1 MGRIIRAYQYER
13 LIAKAQEREAKERVK
28 ARQQGKNSRPR
39 RVAPVNALLQKTADS
54 WAFGSE
60 RALEDFVYENLQP
73 LLGLTPLARQYNL
86 AGDICDILAIA
97 PSRQLVILELKN
109 TEDRS
114 IVQQL
119 TRYYSAIRKAQPFM
133 EQVDYGRPIRLVAI
147 APSFH
152 RYNWIDQE
160 HTPLALEF
168 CQFEIE
174 GDRTTG
180 LSLHLHNHSTEQ
192 HHLFPIPHD
201 PADVYDISDY
211 LPDPPSTLN
220 TLLRKV
226 SKVEGDRLL
235 AIRHQILSF
244 DERIKEI
251 VDSPSVKYG
260 KGKTLCAEIRPG
272 KHSAPIDLWLH
283 LPIPNRRPAR
293 PIGQQDHEGFRHPI
307 GRMNF
312 LSLDFKTALYI
323 LYIPPG
329 KRTSQSTYN
338 AKDFARFF
346 EQAAIP
352 LESLSSQPEITI
364 PDLVKLALMSWRNK
378 VS

>member
-1 MGRIIRAYQYER
+1 MSRPLRPDEYQR
-13 LIAKAQEREAKERVK
+13 LIAKAEERAAKARVK
-28 ARQQGKNSRPR
+28 ARQQSKNSRPKR
-39 RVAPVNALLQKTADS
+39 MAPINALLQKTTDS

-60 RALEDFVYENLQP
+60 RALENFVYDNLEV
-73 LLGLTPLARQYNL
+73 LLGLVPLKRQYNL
-86 AGDICDILAIA
+86 TGEICDILAIA

-114 IVQQL
+114 IVQQI
-119 TRYYSAIRKAQPFM
+119 TRYYRAIREAQPFA
-133 EQVDYGRPIRLVAI
+133 EQVDYGQPIRLMAI

-152 RYNWIDQE
+152 RHNWIDHE
-160 HTPLALEF
+160 HSTLAFEF
-168 CQFEIE
+168 CQFEIVR
-174 GDRTTG
+174 GRTIG
-180 LSLHLHNHSTEQ
+180 LSFQLHNHTTNQ
-192 HHLFPIPHD
+192 HHALPISHD

-226 SKVEGDRLL
+226 AKEEGDRLL
-235 AIRHQILSF
+235 VIRHQILSF

-251 VDSPSVKYG
+251 VASPGVKYG
-260 KGKTLCAEIRPG
+260 KGQTRCAEIRPG
-272 KHSAPIDLWLH
+272 KHSEPIDLWLY
-283 LPIPNRRPAR
+283 LPIPNRRPSR
-293 PIGQQDHEGFRHPI
+293 PIDQRDHAGFRHPI

-312 LSLDFKTALYI
+312 LSLDFKTPLLI

-329 KRTSQSTYN
+329 KQISQGTYT

-352 LESLSSQPEITI
+352 LESEITI
-364 PDLVKLALMSWRNK
+364 PDLVKLALVFWQDK